1 MDFKRGGRI
10 TKKTATTFMQVSDVP
25 DVMPDVG
32 TDGPIDNTG
41 KQHHGLEQRDTW
53 KLV

>member
-1 MDFKRGGRI
+1 MDFKKGGRI
-10 TKKTATTFMQVSDVP
+10 TKKTATTFMQVGDVP
-25 DVMPDVG
+25 DVV
-32 TDGPIDNTG
+32 TDGSIDNTG

>member
-10 TKKTATTFMQVSDVP
+10 TKKTATTFMQVGESDLS
-25 DVMPDVG
+25 DVG
-32 TDGPIDNTG
+32 TDGSIDNTG

-53 KLV
+53 KLE

>member
-10 TKKTATTFMQVSDVP
+10 TKKTATTFMQVGESDLP
-25 DVMPDVG
+25 DAG
-32 TDGPIDNTG
+32 TDGTIENTG